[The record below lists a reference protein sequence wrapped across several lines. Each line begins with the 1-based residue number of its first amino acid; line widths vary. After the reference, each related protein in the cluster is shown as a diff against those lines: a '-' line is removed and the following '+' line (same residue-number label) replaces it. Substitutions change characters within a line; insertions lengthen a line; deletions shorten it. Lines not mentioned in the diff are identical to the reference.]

1 MSKTD
6 YTTKKIDGFEGPFI
20 NQYLPGMAIGPGE
33 KKFSDLEEAI
43 ECASKMKNCSGITL
57 SRQGK
62 FTLRFHRKLKESDP
76 QNRFK
81 NKEISWMKII
91 DKETSKPEQ
100 TKKEIVNEKYIVTK
114 KIKGDK
120 AKKDEIYEIVI
131 YDKKQYYYNCENN
144 IAYDLETMN
153 LHKFRRGKLILVE

>member
-1 MSKTD
+1 MSDTD
-6 YTTKKIDGFEGPFI
+6 YKTKKIEGFEGPFI

-33 KKFSDLEEAI
+33 KKFQDLEEAI
-43 ECASKMKNCSGITL
+43 EAAMKMKNCSGITL

-62 FTLRFHRKLKESDP
+62 FTLRFQRKLKESDP

-91 DKETSKPEQ
+91 NKETSKPEQ
-100 TKKEIVNEKYIVTK
+100 TKKEVVHKKYTVTK

-120 AKKDEIYEIVI
+120 AKKDEIYEII
-131 YDKKQYYYNCENN
+131 MYGKKEYYYNCEHN
-144 IAYDLETMN
+144 IAFDLKKMK